1 MNNVP
6 LTMTVSEM
14 MKAIPVSRTKAYEL
28 VHSKD
33 FYPAVFIGGKILIN
47 REALMRWL
55 MAAKRQGRDWLGGI
69 LSERGSNAA

>member
-6 LTMTVSEM
+6 FSMTVSEM
-14 MKAIPVSRTKAYEL
+14 MEFIPVSRTKAYEL

-55 MAAKRQGRDWLGGI
+55 SEGG
-69 LSERGSNAA
+69 EKARA

>member
-14 MKAIPVSRTKAYEL
+14 AKAIPVSRTKAYEL
-28 VHSKD
+28 VHSKG

-47 REALMRWL
+47 RENLMRWL
-55 MAAKRQGRDWLGGI
+55 AEGG
-69 LSERGSNAA
+69 EKARA

>member
-55 MAAKRQGRDWLGGI
+55 DNGG
-69 LSERGSNAA
+69 EKTRA